1 MAEELPK
8 KCKYRYASL
17 HFASTLVKTDDRLL
31 VVFTIEYDEGTT
43 RNVSL
48 SEKGAMGDIVDKVC
62 GKMAEMYSGRKTDSE
77 KWSKMKILNLLGED
91 GWEMVHFD
99 EKIFTEDGLM
109 TIQSYI
115 FKKEM
120 KAEHPQKSK

>member
-8 KCKYRYASL
+8 KYKYRYASL
-17 HFASTLVKTDDRLL
+17 HFSSILVKMDDKPL

-43 RNVSL
+43 RNISL
-48 SEKGAMGDIVDKVC
+48 SEKGTMDDIVYKVC

-91 GWEMVHFD
+91 GWEMVHFH
-99 EKIFTEDGLM
+99 EINVTEDGLM

-115 FKKEM
+115 FKKRNESGTSA
-120 KAEHPQKSK
+120 KK